1 MTHDS
6 NKAARHKQC
15 SICSQLKDYEY
26 ALQTHGRPD
35 EDTFI
40 PKIAEKLKNII
51 ELKPDS
57 VRYTWLRQ
65 CPECA
70 TFYLHKNDYE
80 YLATGSEDEQILTR
94 LSDEEGAKY
103 MAQPLPDSDTRKN
116 G

>member
-1 MTHDS
+1 MTNDS
-6 NKAARHKQC
+6 NNAAGHKHC

-51 ELKPDS
+51 ELKTGSD
-57 VRYTWLRQ
+57 RYTLLRQ

-70 TFYLHKNDYE
+70 TSSSFYFIALVVCCSLHCFR
-80 YLATGSEDEQILTR
+80 ASSRTT
-94 LSDEEGAKY
+94 
-103 MAQPLPDSDTRKN
+103 
-116 G
+116 